1 MKVVRFRHNNDG
13 TGYGSEDLGR
23 MQTQQNFLK
32 TVAKQTLTVSNL
44 TKIDSFVKIFQQY
57 VETDLTLGNLAWL
70 GKEAIS
76 IGADNIEFST
86 LPGVW
91 NDHDKFIHL
100 NKDDVLTL
108 VNEHL
113 NPYVEDRTADDLNI
127 PG

>member
-1 MKVVRFRHNNDG
+1 M
-13 TGYGSEDLGR
+13 
-23 MQTQQNFLK
+23 
-32 TVAKQTLTVSNL
+32 
-44 TKIDSFVKIFQQY
+44 
-57 VETDLTLGNLAWL
+57 LTLGCHLSASAGYL
-70 GKEAIS
+70 HMGQEAIS

-127 PG
+127 PD